1 MDSRICRIKDLW
13 SAGILPAS
21 KIVLMSL
28 MGLLSLAGC
37 EKDDSQSKGRV
48 RLTTEKHQS
57 EEKTSVR
64 NITVQWVNGDNIR
77 FYDDASLPLDLS
89 VTVNGDNAYV
99 EGDGLSGDIRAYYP
113 VSIIDATGA
122 SGAKTNTPTVVI
134 PDRYDSYFDGGRQV
148 LPLPLVG
155 TAVSGAQTI
164 EFKNLTA
171 ALMVVID
178 NLTGSPL
185 MLDSVKVTSGTYK
198 LSGTLP
204 LDLTAAGFG
213 VAAQSG
219 SGSVTVCFTDQPTLA
234 TSGYDTLQVPIC
246 PIGSGALQIQVY
258 AHRQGDAISITD
270 VPSVYKTVVYHY
282 NDSKSVAALGRN
294 VMMTARIALRTNS
307 GDHTSTD
314 TIDNSL
320 FSVSGSKKVRFSK
333 GNLWYTN
340 SAYTFHTQ
348 QYDCNNGTSQ
358 SESNKDLF
366 SWNDFST
373 AVSGWNILSADE
385 WQYLV
390 NTRPGNRFAK
400 ACVNN
405 VNGLIIFSD
414 TYNHPIAQALVKVNV
429 SGSMSYSENTFT
441 LEQWGAMEAAGAIF
455 LPAAGYHNGTTVAS
469 YGAEGDYWSST
480 PDIEG
485 KYKRLE
491 FKSNEVTT
499 ANGAASSY
507 GYSVRL
513 VRSN

>member
-64 NITVQWVNGDNIR
+64 NITVQWVNGDSIR
-77 FYDDASLPLDLS
+77 LCYINESFEEVLDVKVS
-89 VTVNGDNAYV
+89 GSNAYV
-99 EGDGLSGDIRAYYP
+99 ERFASKTGNIYAYYP
-113 VSIIDATGA
+113 YTIIGEYQGHT
-122 SGAKTNTPTVVI
+122 STPTVTI
-134 PDRYDSYFDGGRQV
+134 PSRYDSHYSGGRQV
-148 LPLPLVG
+148 LALPMVATGNSTDNLV
-155 TAVSGAQTI
+155 

-204 LDLTAAGFG
+204 LNLAADGFG

-219 SGSVTVCFTDQPTLA
+219 SGSVTVRFTDHPTLA

-258 AHRQGDAISITD
+258 AHRQGDAISITG

-320 FSVSGSKKVRFSK
+320 FTINASGDKVRFSK
-333 GNLWYTN
+333 GNLWYN
-340 SAYTFHTQ
+340 GSSYAFHNY
-348 QYDCNNGTSQ
+348 QYDRVGTTQ
-358 SESNKDLF
+358 TESKDLF
-366 SWNDFST
+366 QWVDFST
-373 AVSGWNILSADE
+373 LVTGWAMLSATE
-385 WQYLV
+385 WDYLL
-390 NTRPGNRFAK
+390 NTRSGCRFVK
-400 ACVNN
+400 ACVNS
-405 VNGLIIFSD
+405 VNGLIIFPD
-414 TYNHPIAQALVKVNV
+414 TYHHPIAQALVKVNV
-429 SGSMSYSENTFT
+429 SGSMSYSDNTFT
-441 LEQWGAMEAAGAIF
+441 STQWGAMEGAGAIF
-455 LPAAGYHNGTTVAS
+455 LPAAGYLSGSTVGA

-513 VRSN
+513 VKSN

>member
-1 MDSRICRIKDLW
+1 MDSRICRIK
-13 SAGILPAS
+13 AGILPAS

-28 MGLLSLAGC
+28 IGLFSLPGC
-37 EKDDSQSKGRV
+37 EKDDSQSKGRIL
-48 RLTTEKHQS
+48 LTTEKHQS
-57 EEKTSVR
+57 PEKTSVR
-64 NITVQWVNGDNIR
+64 NITVQWITGDSIR

-171 ALMVVID
+171 AVMVVID

-185 MLDSVKVTSGTYK
+185 LLDSVKVTSGTYK

-258 AHRQGDAISITD
+258 AHRQGDAISITG

-282 NDSKSVAALGRN
+282 NDSKSVDALGRN

-333 GNLWYTN
+333 GNLWYN
-340 SAYTFHTQ
+340 GSSYAFHNY
-348 QYDCNNGTSQ
+348 QYDRVGTTQ
-358 SESNKDLF
+358 TESKDLF

-400 ACVNN
+400 ACVNS
-405 VNGLIIFSD
+405 VNGLIIFPD
-414 TYNHPIAQALVKVNV
+414 TYHHPIAQALVKVNV
-429 SGSMSYSENTFT
+429 SGSMSYSDNTFT
-441 LEQWGAMEAAGAIF
+441 STQWGAMEGAGAIF
-455 LPAAGYHNGTTVAS
+455 LPAAGYLSGSTVGA

-499 ANGAASSY
+499 ANGAASSF

-513 VRSN
+513 VKSN

>member
-1 MDSRICRIKDLW
+1 MDSRICRIK
-13 SAGILPAS
+13 AGILPAS

-28 MGLLSLAGC
+28 IGLFSLAGC

-57 EEKTSVR
+57 PEKTSVR
-64 NITVQWVNGDNIR
+64 NITVQWVNGDSIR
-77 FYDDASLPLDLS
+77 LFYINESFEEVLDVKVS
-89 VTVNGDNAYV
+89 GSNAYV
-99 EGDGLSGDIRAYYP
+99 ERFASKTGNIYVYYP
-113 VSIIDATGA
+113 YTIIGEYQGHT
-122 SGAKTNTPTVVI
+122 STPTVMI
-134 PDRYDSYFDGGRQV
+134 PSRYDSHYSGGRQV
-148 LPLPLVG
+148 LALPMVATGNSTDNLV
-155 TAVSGAQTI
+155 

-171 ALMVVID
+171 AVMVVID
-178 NLTGSPL
+178 NRTGSPL
-185 MLDSVKVTSGTYK
+185 MLDSVKVTSGSYK

-219 SGSVTVCFTDQPTLA
+219 SGSVTVCFTDHPTLA

-258 AHRQGDAISITD
+258 AHRQGDAISITG

-366 SWNDFST
+366 SWTDFST

-400 ACVNN
+400 ACVNS
-405 VNGLIIFSD
+405 VNGLIIFPD
-414 TYNHPIAQALVKVNV
+414 TYHHPIAQALVKVNV

-513 VRSN
+513 VKSNN

>member
-1 MDSRICRIKDLW
+1 MDSRICRIK
-13 SAGILPAS
+13 AGILPAS

-28 MGLLSLAGC
+28 IGLLSLAGC

-57 EEKTSVR
+57 PEKTSVR

-171 ALMVVID
+171 AVMVVID
-178 NLTGSPL
+178 NRTGSPL

-204 LDLTAAGFG
+204 LNLTADGFG

-219 SGSVTVCFTDQPTLA
+219 SGSVTVRFTDHPTLA

-320 FSVSGSKKVRFSK
+320 FTINASGDKVRFSK
-333 GNLWYTN
+333 GNLWYN
-340 SAYTFHTQ
+340 GSSYAFHNY
-348 QYDCNNGTSQ
+348 QYDRVGTTQ
-358 SESNKDLF
+358 TESKDLF
-366 SWNDFST
+366 QWVDFST
-373 AVSGWNILSADE
+373 LVTGWAMLSATE
-385 WQYLV
+385 WDYLL
-390 NTRPGNRFAK
+390 NTRSGCRFVK
-400 ACVNN
+400 ACVNS
-405 VNGLIIFSD
+405 VNGLIIFPD
-414 TYNHPIAQALVKVNV
+414 TYHHPIAQALVKVNV
-429 SGSMSYSENTFT
+429 SGSMSYSDNTFT
-441 LEQWGAMEAAGAIF
+441 STQWGAMEGAGAIF
-455 LPAAGYHNGTTVAS
+455 LPAAGYLSGSTVGA

-480 PDIEG
+480 PDG
-485 KYKRLE
+485 TDKYKRLE
-491 FKSNEVTT
+491 FQDDEVTIT
-499 ANGAASSY
+499 NGVSRTF

-513 VRSN
+513 VKSN

>member
-1 MDSRICRIKDLW
+1 MDSRICRIK
-13 SAGILPAS
+13 AGILPAS

-28 MGLLSLAGC
+28 IGLLSLAGC

-171 ALMVVID
+171 AVMVVID
-178 NLTGSPL
+178 NRTGSPL
-185 MLDSVKVTSGTYK
+185 LLDSVKVTSGSYK

-258 AHRQGDAISITD
+258 AHRQGDAISITG

-320 FSVSGSKKVRFSK
+320 FTINASGDKVRFSK
-333 GNLWYTN
+333 GNLWYN
-340 SAYTFHTQ
+340 GSSYAFHNY
-348 QYDCNNGTSQ
+348 QYDRVGTTQ
-358 SESNKDLF
+358 TESKDLF
-366 SWNDFST
+366 QWVDFST
-373 AVSGWNILSADE
+373 LVTGWAMLSATE
-385 WQYLV
+385 WDYLL
-390 NTRPGNRFAK
+390 NTRSGCRFVK
-400 ACVNN
+400 ACVNS
-405 VNGLIIFSD
+405 VNGLIIFPD
-414 TYNHPIAQALVKVNV
+414 TYHHPIAQALVKVNV
-429 SGSMSYSENTFT
+429 SGSMSYSDNTFT
-441 LEQWGAMEAAGAIF
+441 STQWGAMEGAGAIF
-455 LPAAGYHNGTTVAS
+455 LPAAGYLSGSTVGA

-480 PDIEG
+480 PDG
-485 KYKRLE
+485 TDKYKRLE
-491 FKSNEVTT
+491 FQDDEVTIT
-499 ANGAASSY
+499 NGVSRTF

-513 VRSN
+513 VKSN

>member
-1 MDSRICRIKDLW
+1 MDSRICRIK
-13 SAGILPAS
+13 AGILPAS

-28 MGLLSLAGC
+28 IGLFSLAGC

-57 EEKTSVR
+57 PEKTSVR
-64 NITVQWVNGDNIR
+64 NITVQWVNGDSIR
-77 FYDDASLPLDLS
+77 LCYINESFEEVLDVKVS
-89 VTVNGDNAYV
+89 GSNAYV
-99 EGDGLSGDIRAYYP
+99 ERFASKTGNIYAYYP
-113 VSIIDATGA
+113 YTIIGENQGHT
-122 SGAKTNTPTVVI
+122 STPTVTI
-134 PDRYDSYFDGGRQV
+134 PSRYDSHYSGGRQV
-148 LPLPLVG
+148 LALPMVATGNSTDNLV
-155 TAVSGAQTI
+155 

-171 ALMVVID
+171 AVMVVID

-219 SGSVTVCFTDQPTLA
+219 SGSVTVCFTDHPTLA

-366 SWNDFST
+366 SWTDFST

-400 ACVNN
+400 ACVNS
-405 VNGLIIFSD
+405 VNGLIIFPD
-414 TYNHPIAQALVKVNV
+414 TYHHPIAQALVKVNV

-513 VRSN
+513 VKSNN